1 MGDQYVKTV
10 LDFQLAVP
18 PGPWKFPGFC
28 LGPFQGPIFPLLW
41 MSSKCPLP
49 VTLIVPNIM
58 DLPLSTG
65 AFPVGFRITR
75 GHVSCS
81 DKGPYLLTSRPT
93 V

>member
-10 LDFQLAVP
+10 LDLQLAVP
-18 PGPWKFPGFC
+18 PGPWKSPGFC
-28 LGPFQGPIFPLLW
+28 LGSFQGPIFPLLR

-65 AFPVGFRITR
+65 AFPVELGLPECTYPAVTKV
-75 GHVSCS
+75 HTS
-81 DKGPYLLTSRPT
+81 LTSRPT